1 VAFPERIEYRSRE
14 LQANYASLTSFH
26 TGVSPAAEWSPGFS
40 LNRCLHIREVIREG
54 KQPPLDRNSTPT
66 EKLNS

>member
-1 VAFPERIEYRSRE
+1 MSASNTEAGSCKRTTLLSSLAFI
-14 LQANYASLTSFH
+14 